1 MDSRLVLPVN
11 AIVDGYRILRVVGS
25 GGFGITY
32 EAEDLNLGL
41 MVALKEYYPFDF
53 GDRNSTM
60 SVRPKSA
67 RHKHTFEWG
76 RSNFLQEART
86 LARFE
91 HPSIVRVTRV
101 FEAHATAYMVMRFEK
116 GLSLEEWLRDLGR
129 RPTQEELDAILHPL
143 LDALELMHGANFL
156 HRDIAPDNIIIRPDG
171 TPVLLDFGA
180 ARRSSSE
187 TELAPQAQVA
197 LSPASS
203 KPATRRTSNILRRP
217 HARAVV
223 GPLRARRHALPR
235 RRRQGAGGGDAA
247 LRRGSHGL
255 GGGAG
260 QRQIPSGASLKPS
273 TPA

>member
-53 GDRNSTM
+53 GDRDSTM

-187 TELAPQAQVA
+187 MSWRRRRKSPSHRRRQSRLLAARA
-197 LSPASS
+197 
-203 KPATRRTSNILRRP
+203 IFLRRP

-223 GPLRARRHALPR
+223 GPLRARRHPLPR

-247 LRRGSHGL
+247 LRRGSDGL

-260 QRQIPSGASLKPS
+260 QRQIPSGVP
-273 TPA
+273 

>member
-53 GDRNSTM
+53 GDRDSTM

-129 RPTQEELDAILHPL
+129 RPTQGELDAILHPL
-143 LDALELMHGANFL
+143 LHALELMHGANFL

-187 TELAPQAQVA
+187 TELAPKAA
-197 LSPASS
+197 SRPLTGAACKGRGRTYTRSAARSTAPSPA
-203 KPATRRTSNILRRP
+203 RRRR
-217 HARAVV
+217 
-223 GPLRARRHALPR
+223 RRHCASTRISWPR
-235 RRRQGAGGGDAA
+235 RRSWAEADTVR
-247 LRRGSHGL
+247 S
-255 GGGAG
+255 
-260 QRQIPSGASLKPS
+260 SLKQS